1 MYKICVSI
9 CTFKRNTLLS
19 FVIII
24 IIVIVSVP
32 KIFFCNIR
40 SDFGDALHALL
51 GDNDQIRGL
60 REERAIA
67 TGESP

>member
-1 MYKICVSI
+1 MYQSVHLKE
-9 CTFKRNTLLS
+9 THYYL
-19 FVIII
+19 VIII

-32 KIFFCNIR
+32 QIFFCNIR